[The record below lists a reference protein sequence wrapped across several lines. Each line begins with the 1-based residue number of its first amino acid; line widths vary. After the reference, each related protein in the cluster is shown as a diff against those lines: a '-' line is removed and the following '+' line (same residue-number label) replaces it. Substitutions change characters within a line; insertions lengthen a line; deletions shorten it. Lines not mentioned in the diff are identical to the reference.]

1 MTCMGAKCHLGMLKN
16 TLYEDGM
23 NSFQN
28 ESHTSVMRIASW
40 YDVIITVFH
49 ALFGCLRFKSSSP
62 CIFLV
67 IAPLTVSH
75 NANYG

>member
-1 MTCMGAKCHLGMLKN
+1 MTCMGEKCHLGMLKN

-28 ESHTSVMRIASW
+28 ESHTSVMGIASW

-49 ALFGCLRFKSSSP
+49 A
-62 CIFLV
+62 
-67 IAPLTVSH
+67 
-75 NANYG
+75 